1 MAFSVFAQVL
11 LPILV
16 VVASGYLLQRR
27 LELDLQSVNR
37 LSLYLLSPALIF
49 SSLVQSRIEVTF
61 DRAVLFFVVQ
71 AILAQTLA
79 IYIAGAG
86 HGDRRGGL
94 VQLLKMPQIYALLA
108 ALAVRFGGL
117 RLDPAGEGILNDVFR
132 GVALVGDAAVP
143 LLLIILGLQLAETGR
158 ISEGPKVAL
167 ATVLR
172 LGLSVPLAVGL
183 SYLLNLEELST
194 KLAVMLSSMPTA
206 VNVTI
211 LAIEF
216 NVRPRFVS
224 SVVVVSTAASVFT
237 LTLILVLLGVG

>member
-1 MAFSVFAQVL
+1 VAFSVFAQVL

-27 LELDLQSVNR
+27 LELDLQSVDR

-49 SSLVQSRIEVTF
+49 SSLVQSRIEVTETVRIGAF
-61 DRAVLFFVVQ
+61 MTLFV
-71 AILAQTLA
+71 IS
-79 IYIAGAG
+79 I
-86 HGDRRGGL
+86 
-94 VQLLKMPQIYALLA
+94 
-108 ALAVRFGGL
+108 
-117 RLDPAGEGILNDVFR
+117 
-132 GVALVGDAAVP
+132 AAVP

-167 ATVLR
+167 AAVLR

-183 SYLLNLEELST
+183 SYLLNLDELST

-224 SVVVVSTAASVFT
+224 SAVVVSTAVSVFT